1 MPPAWLAEAE
11 AREARVDRMMFGG
24 HAEHEH
30 EHDHDHVDEPT
41 GLEQSL
47 DELEFLRSACAAAQA
62 GDAPRLR
69 RMLSRSTRHVE
80 TDGAGGST
88 GYTPLHYAA
97 RSGSAECVALLLQ
110 HGARVD
116 AQTAGGATPLHRAAH
131 QGHTQVCAML
141 LDAGASALI
150 ADDGGETPLHKA
162 MRERRAEAGAL
173 LLGRAPA
180 AARRRDNAGRT
191 PMELAAACG
200 PLGAGEAGGPL
211 LDAV

>member
-1 MPPAWLAEAE
+1 MPPAWLREAE
-11 AREARVDRMMFGG
+11 ARDARIDGMMFGG
-24 HAEHEH
+24 HGEHEPH
-30 EHDHDHVDEPT
+30 EHDHVDEPT

-47 DELEFLRSACAAAQA
+47 DELEFLRSACAAAQV

-69 RMLSRSTRHVE
+69 EMLSRSARHVE
-80 TDGAGGST
+80 ADGAGGAT

-162 MRERRAEAGAL
+162 MRERRTEAGAL
-173 LLGRAPA
+173 LLSRAPA
-180 AARRRDNAGRT
+180 AARRRDRAGKT
-191 PMELAAACG
+191 PMELAAAVG
-200 PLGAGEAGGPL
+200 PLGAVDAGGPL
-211 LDAV
+211 HADGA